1 MTEILSAPYVLE
13 YSYTRSTGPV
23 VGRFLESLRYEQLE
37 GVKTADGRVLCPPLE
52 YDEEG
57 EPTTG
62 EFVPLRPS
70 GTVKSWSWVQE
81 PRTGHPLDRAFA
93 WALIQID
100 GADNAMVHIVDAE
113 NAKRMETGMRVRLR
127 WAEEKNGT
135 IRDIECFEPIS
146 PILPSPVHVE
156 YKVNPGRHYSA
167 YLRGLQ
173 QGKLI
178 GGRDPQLGKVYVPPR
193 AADPMTGEPT
203 SEYVEVA
210 DEGVL
215 TTFTI
220 IRIPFEG
227 QKLKPPYCFGA
238 IVLDG
243 ADMPIYHLISGVPHE
258 DIRMGMRVRAKWK
271 PPEEWEPSLENILY
285 FEPTGEPDAPFESY
299 KEHL

>member
-1 MTEILSAPYVLE
+1 MGDILSAPYVLE
-13 YSYTRSTGPV
+13 YTYTRSTGPV
-23 VGRFLESLRYEQLE
+23 VGRFLENLRYEVLE

-57 EPTTG
+57 ESTTR
-62 EFVPLRPS
+62 EFVRLCPA
-70 GTVKSWSWVQE
+70 GTVRSWSWVSA
-81 PRTGHPLDRAFA
+81 PRSGHPLDRPFA

-100 GADNAMVHIVDAE
+100 GADNAMVHAVDAGDA
-113 NAKRMETGMRVRLR
+113 NRMKTGMRVRLR
-127 WAEEKNGT
+127 WSPQKNGT
-135 IRDIECFEPIS
+135 IRDIACFEPIS
-146 PILPSPVHVE
+146 PFMPSPVHVVYE
-156 YKVNPGRHYSA
+156 VNPGQHYSA

-173 QGKLI
+173 EGKLI
-178 GGRDPQLGKVYVPPR
+178 GGKDPESGKVYVPPR
-193 AADPMTGEPT
+193 AADPVTGQPT

-210 DEGVL
+210 DRGVL

-243 ADMPIYHLISGVPHE
+243 ADVPIYHLISGVPYDE
-258 DIRMGMRVRAKWK
+258 IRMGMRVQAKWK
-271 PPEEWEPSLENILY
+271 PEEQWQPSLENILY

-299 KEHL
+299 EEHL